1 MFNQKD
7 PPMNP
12 KLFIETAVARMDHQ
26 RTTGEI
32 MSPLLAVA
40 QPGVG
45 KTKCVEAAARQAN
58 VGYIHIHG
66 PTMPAEDFGVPVP
79 VQDTGSLEFF
89 LPLDKFPFEGDDTH
103 PEFGIINIDEL
114 AGMNNDQQKVVANMM
129 QERELH
135 GRKLKRGWMFIC
147 TGNRQEDRA
156 GANRILSHL
165 NDRYIT
171 VNFETKTDDSIEWML
186 LNGIRPE
193 VIAFLQWRSDLLAP
207 AFDPNAE
214 KNPTPRGWSERV
226 SPALACTPKAA
237 LFELIKG
244 AVGEGAAVE
253 FMAFIET
260 YLSLPDPDL
269 VLAKP
274 DTFHVPDEAHILYA
288 LIGAL
293 ISRVKE
299 ATFPAFITYVS
310 RMPPEFMVMAMRN
323 VITAHGQLTQ
333 TTAFTKW
340 AGTAGA
346 RALFSR

>member
-1 MFNQKD
+1 
-7 PPMNP
+7 MNP
-12 KLFIETAVARMDHQ
+12 KLFIETAVARVTHQ
-26 RTTGEI
+26 KDTGEI

-45 KTKCVEAAARQAN
+45 KTQCVRQAAALAG

-79 VQDTGSLEFF
+79 VNGSLEFV
-89 LPLDKFPFEGDDTH
+89 LPLNKFPFEGDDTY

-114 AGMNNDQQKVVANMM
+114 AGMNNDQQKVMANMM

-135 GRKLKRGWMFIC
+135 GRKLKPGWMFIC

-171 VNFETKTDDSIEWML
+171 INFETKTDDTIEWML
-186 LNGIRPE
+186 QNGVRAE
-193 VIAFLQWRSDLLAP
+193 VIAFLQWRSDLIAP
-207 AFDPNAE
+207 PFDPNIE
-214 KNPTPRGWSERV
+214 KNATPRGWAERV
-226 SPALACTPKAA
+226 SPALGATPKAA
-237 LFELIKG
+237 LFEVIRG
-244 AVGEGAAVE
+244 AVGEGPAVE
-253 FMAFIET
+253 FMAFNDT
-260 YLSLPDPDL
+260 FMQLPDPLL

-274 DTFHVPDEAHILYA
+274 TTFHVPDEAHILYA

-293 ISRVKE
+293 IAHVTPD
-299 ATFPAFITYVS
+299 TFSAFITYVS

-323 VITAHGQLTQ
+323 VITVHGQLTQ
-333 TTAFTKW
+333 TDAFIQW
-340 AGTAGA
+340 AGSAGA
-346 RALFSR
+346 KALFSR

>member
-1 MFNQKD
+1 V
-7 PPMNP
+7 NP

-32 MSPLLAVA
+32 MSPLVVLA

-45 KTKCVEAAARQAN
+45 KTQSVRYAAEQAG
-58 VGYIHIHG
+58 VGFIHIHG

-79 VQDTGSLEFF
+79 VNGSLEFV
-89 LPLDKFPFEGDDTH
+89 LPLNKFPFEGDDTF
-103 PEFGIINIDEL
+103 PEFGIIGVDEL
-114 AGMNNDQQKVVANMM
+114 AGMNNDQQKVMANMM

-135 GRKLKRGWMFIC
+135 GRKLKPGWMFIA

-171 VNFETKTDDSIEWML
+171 IHYEMKTDDWIEWAL
-186 LNGIRPE
+186 TRGGVAPE
-193 VIAFLQWRSDLLAP
+193 VVAFLQWRSDLLAP
-207 AFDPNAE
+207 TFDPNID
-214 KNPTPRGWSERV
+214 KNPTPRGWAERV
-226 SPALACTPKAA
+226 SPAIKTTPKAG
-237 LFELIKG
+237 LYEVIRG
-244 AVGEGAAVE
+244 SVGEGAAVE
-253 FMAFIET
+253 FMAFNET
-260 YLSLPDPDL
+260 FMSLPDPDL

-274 DTFHVPDEAHILYA
+274 ATFHVPDEAHILYA

-293 ISRVKE
+293 ISRVNDQ
-299 ATFPAFITYVS
+299 TFEAFITYVT

-333 TTAFTKW
+333 TAAFTKW

-346 RALFSR
+346 KALFQR